1 MIYGPE
7 VTFTL
12 PDAKVEAYRRS
23 VLHLNLISVVDGST
37 FNWCEQNVLR
47 KLMREDV
54 LFAKIAQPDMTASK
68 FNNHLR
74 VRMGEADRGHL
85 EMFPKL
91 WSWRPYDKMNSE
103 ITKILD

>member
-1 MIYGPE
+1 M
-7 VTFTL
+7 
-12 PDAKVEAYRRS
+12 
-23 VLHLNLISVVDGST
+23 
-37 FNWCEQNVLR
+37 
-47 KLMREDV
+47 